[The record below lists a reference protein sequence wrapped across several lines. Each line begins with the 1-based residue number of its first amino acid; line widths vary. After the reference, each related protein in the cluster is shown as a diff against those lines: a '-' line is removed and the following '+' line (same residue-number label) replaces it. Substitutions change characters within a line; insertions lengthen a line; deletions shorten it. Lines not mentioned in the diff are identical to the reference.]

1 MLTNNEIME
10 ARDKATLLSIA
21 GPWPIA
27 LTLATY
33 LPAGDLINLARTSI
47 PLRAV
52 LHGLQPP
59 SPADLQFTSH
69 SRPRPALRIGDH
81 QTSYWKQLKQA
92 APFLCASP
100 THTKGSSPRPCR
112 YCSTPICEA
121 CIVRDSFAKRNE
133 NTFKNRCRFL
143 CKECWNSGNPHRRC
157 RFKGDSDSPQGGAS
171 RYNFAPGDGEFCACT
186 NKDDGWLCIS
196 CKDMQNAEANASGSR
211 LCFGEA
217 CSEALEEDKDRRR
230 ICLWC
235 DRPMLR
241 GRASIESRLA
251 FDQKILQDARAKRSL
266 GFEDRTR
273 KQQTLYRMSRREL
286 RGDEA
291 VERDPLADAPQ
302 FVRHLD
308 TMNYQS
314 FMRREH
320 APSGEQVY
328 QSKFGRWVY
337 GRNFLIEIGK
347 CCKRLPKRSEFRN
360 LTTGGWKIPGRTNL
374 KAGYWKYENCGKK
387 RKQRDKRKRLEPV
400 SIPTTAQSAEHVG
413 FDLPEAETAVMND
426 DYAVALALQYE
437 LDREMAERLNAEFVA
452 DAAEV
457 DTTQFEH
464 EPADSDSNEGS
475 SRHFLT
481 ACDFTVEAGR
491 DIQDRE
497 HTLHHELI
505 DDTVFQSQTQSNN
518 STLTYYSSENTR
530 LPSGLDDSRSSIVLE
545 PSLDLNVASDDL
557 TSLPLSRTQPE
568 AEVDASNHQ
577 ANIEGP
583 NERST
588 AGLFPDDKSPIYY
601 TR

>member
-1 MLTNNEIME
+1 ME

-21 GPWPIA
+21 SPWPIA

-47 PLRAV
+47 PLRAA

-59 SPADLQFTSH
+59 SPADLQFTSY
-69 SRPRPALRIGDH
+69 SRSRPALRIGDH
-81 QTSYWKQLKQA
+81 QTSYWKRLKQA

-143 CKECWNSGNPHRRC
+143 CKGCWNSGNPHRRC
-157 RFKGDSDSPQGGAS
+157 RFKGDPDSPQDGAS

-196 CKDMQNAEANASGSR
+196 CKDMQNAEANASGSH

-217 CSEALEEDKDRRR
+217 CSVALEEDKDRRR

-251 FDQKILQDARAKRSL
+251 FDQKMQDARAKRGLS
-266 GFEDRTR
+266 FEDRTR
-273 KQQTLYRMSRREL
+273 KQQKLHRMSRREL
-286 RGDEA
+286 RGNEA
-291 VERDPLADAPQ
+291 VEHDPLADAPQ

-308 TMNYQS
+308 TMNYQR

-328 QSKFGRWVY
+328 QSKLGRWVY
-337 GRNFLIEIGK
+337 DRNFLIEIGK
-347 CCKRLPKRSEFRN
+347 CCKRLLKRSEFGN
-360 LTTGGWKIPGRTNL
+360 LTTRDGKNPGRTNL
-374 KAGYWKYENCGKK
+374 EAGYWKCENSGKK
-387 RKQRDKRKRLEPV
+387 RRQRDKRRRLEPV
-400 SIPTTAQSAEHVG
+400 SIPTGAQSAEHVG
-413 FDLPEAETAVMND
+413 VDLPESETTVMND

-437 LDREMAERLNAEFVA
+437 LDREMAESLNAEFVA

-457 DTTQFEH
+457 GTTQFER
-464 EPADSDSNEGS
+464 EPADSDSDSDEKS
-475 SRHFLT
+475 SRRFPT
-481 ACDFTVEAGR
+481 TRDFTVEA
-491 DIQDRE
+491 DRE
-497 HTLHHELI
+497 HTLHHKLI

-518 STLTYYSSENTR
+518 STLTYSSKNTR
-530 LPSGLDDSRSSIVLE
+530 LPSGLDDSRSSIVSE
-545 PSLDLNVASDDL
+545 PSLDLNAASDDL

-568 AEVDASNHQ
+568 AEVEESNHQ

-583 NERST
+583 NKQSATGPFADERS
-588 AGLFPDDKSPIYY
+588 PMY
-601 TR
+601 TG